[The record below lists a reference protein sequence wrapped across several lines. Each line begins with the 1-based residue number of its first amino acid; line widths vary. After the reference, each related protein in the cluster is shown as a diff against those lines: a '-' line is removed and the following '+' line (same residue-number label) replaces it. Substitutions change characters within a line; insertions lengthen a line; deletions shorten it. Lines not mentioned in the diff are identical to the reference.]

1 MIFRPENG
9 RKGDLMKAIILGAG
23 LVGGPMAIDLAADS
37 RFEVTIADRDQ
48 GTLDALNCRNDITL
62 IRKDLADPADV
73 TSLVSEYDIVINA
86 VPGFMGYR
94 TLKAIIE
101 AEKDVIDIA
110 FFPEEPFD
118 LDPLAREKGVT
129 AIMDCGVAPGM
140 SNVLSGYAH
149 NILDETDTIL
159 IYVGGLPEIR
169 QWPWEY
175 KAVFS
180 PIDVIEEYTRPARYV
195 ENGVM
200 VVRPALSDPELIEF
214 PRIGS
219 LEAFNSD
226 GLRTLGTTL
235 NARNMKEKTLRYPG
249 HIQKMA
255 VLRET
260 GFFSQEEI
268 EINGT
273 RIRPLDFTSKLLFPK
288 WKLEEGEIDITV
300 MRVIV
305 EGIGDGKNLRYTWDL
320 YDRLDESTGIHSM
333 ARTTGYTATMAA
345 RMVADGLFTKKGVSP
360 PEIIGL
366 QPECVKFILGGLK
379 ERGIIYSEKIEE
391 IG

>member
-1 MIFRPENG
+1 
-9 RKGDLMKAIILGAG
+9 MKAIILGAG
-23 LVGGPMAIDLAADS
+23 LVGGPMAIDLAGDS
-37 RFEVTIADRDQ
+37 RFEVTVTDRDQ
-48 GTLDALNCRNDITL
+48 NALDTLSDRDDITR
-62 IRKDLADPADV
+62 IRKNLSDPADV

-94 TLKAIIE
+94 TLKAIIK
-101 AEKDVIDIA
+101 AKKDVIDIA

-118 LDPLAREKGVT
+118 LDPLAREMGVT
-129 AIMDCGVAPGM
+129 AVMDCGVAPGM
-140 SNVLSGYAH
+140 SNILAGYAH
-149 NILDETDTIL
+149 NILDETNTIL
-159 IYVGGLPEIR
+159 IYVGGLPEVR

-180 PIDVIEEYTRPARYV
+180 PVDVIEEYTRPARYV
-195 ENGVM
+195 ENGAM

-214 PRIGS
+214 PRIGT

-235 NARNMKEKTLRYPG
+235 DARNMKEKTLRYPG

-273 RIRPLDFTSKLLFPK
+273 RLRPLDFTAKLLFPK
-288 WKLEEGEIDITV
+288 WKLEKDEIDITV

-305 EGIGDGKNLRYTWDL
+305 EGTGKTGKLRYTWDL

-333 ARTTGYTATMAA
+333 ARTTGYTATMAT
-345 RMVADGLFTKKGVSP
+345 RMIAEGLFTKKGVSP

-366 QPECVKFILGGLK
+366 QPECVEYILDGLK
-379 ERGIIYSEKIEE
+379 ERGIIYSEKIEKL
-391 IG
+391 G